1 MRHGGAPCRPS
12 RRRSVLALTGA
23 ALIAV
28 SLGLPPPGVL
38 RAEDT
43 RAVASTSAETKLDP
57 SPHPTGAPSPPDD
70 PSPSARSHPSGAPP
84 AWTPPPTPTP
94 VPLPS
99 LIATA
104 SAVPVTKLP
113 VGVFRAA
120 PYSLPRLAW
129 RSLPYNSLG
138 FLSTKLTAPG
148 TDADGIPYKH
158 VNGRLYYNPGTIAQ
172 QGCRYIDAYVR
183 TGNPVYLDR
192 AERRAHRLRHLGF
205 RARGALWLGYWFSY
219 PSEGLSAPW
228 ASALAQGGGLSFFVR
243 LYRVT
248 GDPADLATARALF
261 LSFRMLGRSNKP
273 WVAYVD
279 ASHYL
284 RLEEYPGRRPAH
296 VFNGAN
302 FGYFGVYDYA
312 MLTGDPTAIKIA
324 RGHLTAMRKYAI
336 RYRVP
341 GGLSYYDLVHFTRTP
356 HYHAVDTWQLG
367 VLGRM
372 GGGSYFTRLKTLFH
386 ADYPWATYP

>member
-1 MRHGGAPCRPS
+1 MRRTHPLLD
-12 RRRSVLALTGA
+12 RRASFVALAA
-23 ALIAV
+23 AATICV
-28 SLGLPPPGVL
+28 SLGLSPGSAARAVDLPGSASPSSHPPPV
-38 RAEDT
+38 
-43 RAVASTSAETKLDP
+43 P
-57 SPHPTGAPSPPDD
+57 SPGL
-70 PSPSARSHPSGAPP
+70 
-84 AWTPPPTPTP
+84 TPR
-94 VPLPS
+94 PS
-99 LIATA
+99 LITTA
-104 SAVPVTKLP
+104 SIAPVAP
-113 VGVFRAA
+113 FPAGAFRATQ
-120 PYSLPRLAW
+120 YTLPRMSW

-138 FLSTKLTAPG
+138 LLSTKLVIPG
-148 TDADGIPYKH
+148 ADKDGIPYKH
-158 VNGRLYYNPGTIAQ
+158 VNGHIYYNPGTIAQ

-192 AERRAHRLRHLGF
+192 AERRAHRLRLLGLK
-205 RARGALWLGYWFSY
+205 ARGALWLRYNFDY
-219 PSEGLSAPW
+219 PAEGLRAPW

-248 GDPADLATARALF
+248 GNPADLSTAKALF
-261 LSFRMLGRSNKP
+261 LGFRMLGRSRRP

-284 RLEEYPGRRPAH
+284 RFEEYPGARPSH

-302 FGYFGVYDYA
+302 FGYFGVYEYA
-312 MLTGDPTAIKIA
+312 MLTRDPTAIKLA
-324 RGHLTAMRKYAI
+324 RGHLTAMRRYAV

-341 GGLSYYDLVHFTRTP
+341 GGMSYYDLVHFSRSP

-372 GGGSYFTRLKTLFH
+372 GGGSYFTRLAALFH